1 MIQHFRV
8 HNMPLADHHLLSM
21 YCSSYSNTMS
31 VTLNSCQTRSF
42 GSAKQYPSLKSR
54 TITLGDAHLTHK
66 PCYSLGAPIRYS
78 FMIELTSTLLK
89 LVGSPKP
96 DRCGRG
102 CNLSP
107 VWVWLRAGLGD
118 CRGCSRWTCFCQTRP
133 IAIPRS
139 RGLALNVMTLP
150 LHGFSLSSEM
160 SSPIGVGFIG
170 FNLCVME
177 GLFGGSTHFVRKPCF
192 KVFRKII
199 GRYCWRGC
207 FFKPQIF

>member
-8 HNMPLADHHLLSM
+8 HNMHLADHHLLSM

-78 FMIELTSTLLK
+78 FVIELTFTLLK

-102 CNLSP
+102 CDLSP

-118 CRGCSRWTCFCQTRP
+118 CRGCSRWTCFCQTRH

-139 RGLALNVMTLP
+139 RGWHWTWWPCPYMTSRWATRWAAQSVLA
-150 LHGFSLSSEM
+150 SLGSTS
-160 SSPIGVGFIG
+160 
-170 FNLCVME
+170 VME
-177 GLFGGSTHFVRKPCF
+177 GLFGGSTHFNRKPCF

-207 FFKPQIF
+207 FLSLGFF